1 MHELSIALGI
11 LDAAG
16 AEMAKRDGAS
26 LRAIHVRLGPLS
38 GVVGTALQSAYTL
51 AREGSGFD
59 HADLIVEEVPL
70 IAYCDTCAAERA
82 LASPAL
88 LCCPVCGNA
97 TPAIVKG
104 RELELV
110 ALEIE

>member
-16 AEMAKRDGAS
+16 EEMANHDGAC

-38 GVVGTALQSAYTL
+38 GVVGTALQSAYAL

-59 HADLIVEEVPL
+59 QADLVVEEIPL
-70 IAYCDTCAAERA
+70 IAYCDTCAAERE

-97 TPAIVKG
+97 TPAIIKG